1 LPSPQPGNAQVAGGQ
16 GGGVI
21 GGQSIGIIGARGPA
35 NPTAPRVE
43 LNRDPIPVVDL
54 APELV
59 EIFPGGTRRLAG
71 GPSPIGPSTGT
82 SYRGIRAGGTG
93 SGALGMNLGLS
104 IQYSLKVVELN
115 KEGVI
120 LDVTVS
126 DSSKAVLAS
135 KRLALNNYEEAIIEL
150 AAAGGDKRLALRFLP
165 TISAIPAVQ
174 EYPALVQRLTL
185 SGLLI
190 LNGKEVL
197 SKNGIVSGEAEDLNG
212 PRQQFF
218 TFSSQ
223 RMGFV
228 VMSYRPFPGATMA
241 GYFEDKKLVFEW
253 NGDLYEWFSLDKPF
267 MPEGKWAAYF
277 WQADP
282 SAGGG
287 GFAVGVF
294 EANPNSEDLASR
306 VSRWIEVSKQ
316 RMIKK

>member
-1 LPSPQPGNAQVAGGQ
+1 MPSPQPGNAQVAGGQ

-43 LNRDPIPVVDL
+43 LSRDPIPVVDL

-126 DSSKAVLAS
+126 DASKAILAS

-150 AAAGGDKRLALRFLP
+150 AADGGEKRLAIRFLP
-165 TISAIPAVQ
+165 IISAAHSP
-174 EYPALVQRLTL
+174 EGPLRLHC
-185 SGLLI
+185 
-190 LNGKEVL
+190 
-197 SKNGIVSGEAEDLNG
+197 AQCRDD
-212 PRQQFF
+212 
-218 TFSSQ
+218 
-223 RMGFV
+223 
-228 VMSYRPFPGATMA
+228 PGACLPSFVRGNPSSVGIPDFSETFLLFR
-241 GYFEDKKLVFEW
+241 GYYDI
-253 NGDLYEWFSLDKPF
+253 GMRGST
-267 MPEGKWAAYF
+267 G
-277 WQADP
+277 
-282 SAGGG
+282 
-287 GFAVGVF
+287 
-294 EANPNSEDLASR
+294 
-306 VSRWIEVSKQ
+306 
-316 RMIKK
+316 